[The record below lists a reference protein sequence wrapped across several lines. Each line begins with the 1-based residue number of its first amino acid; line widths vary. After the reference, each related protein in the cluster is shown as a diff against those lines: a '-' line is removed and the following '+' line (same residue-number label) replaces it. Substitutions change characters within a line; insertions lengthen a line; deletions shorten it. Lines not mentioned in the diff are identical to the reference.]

1 MVHEVI
7 GIKNN
12 IVSLKNVP
20 GVSKELEEII
30 LSAEYD
36 EFYEN
41 VLILAK
47 KKENKNLFLIN
58 KNEDRMNNNRLFI
71 I

>member
-1 MVHEVI
+1 MVNELI

-12 IVSLKNVP
+12 IVSLKNVA
-20 GVSKELEEII
+20 GISKELEEVI

-41 VLILAK
+41 VKFSIFYFEFRFHIFFK
-47 KKENKNLFLIN
+47 FN
-58 KNEDRMNNNRLFI
+58 
-71 I
+71 

>member
-1 MVHEVI
+1 MVHELI

-12 IVSLKNVP
+12 IVNLRNVP
-20 GVSKELEEII
+20 GISKELEEII

-41 VLILAK
+41 VCFLNNWIPILSEK
-47 KKENKNLFLIN
+47 CLSSL
-58 KNEDRMNNNRLFI
+58 
-71 I
+71 

>member
-1 MVHEVI
+1 MVNELI

-20 GVSKELEEII
+20 GISKELEEII

-41 VLILAK
+41 VFY
-47 KKENKNLFLIN
+47 FL
-58 KNEDRMNNNRLFI
+58 
-71 I
+71 

>member
-1 MVHEVI
+1 MVNELL

-12 IVSLKNVP
+12 IVNLKSVP
-20 GVSKELEEII
+20 GISKELEEVI

-41 VLILAK
+41 VCAVDIAYYSFIFCLTFLLIL
-47 KKENKNLFLIN
+47 FL
-58 KNEDRMNNNRLFI
+58 RACT
-71 I
+71 

>member
-1 MVHEVI
+1 MVNELL

-12 IVSLKNVP
+12 IVNLKNVP
-20 GVSKELEEII
+20 GISKELEEVI

-41 VLILAK
+41 VRKRIFEAEIP
-47 KKENKNLFLIN
+47 EN
-58 KNEDRMNNNRLFI
+58 
-71 I
+71 